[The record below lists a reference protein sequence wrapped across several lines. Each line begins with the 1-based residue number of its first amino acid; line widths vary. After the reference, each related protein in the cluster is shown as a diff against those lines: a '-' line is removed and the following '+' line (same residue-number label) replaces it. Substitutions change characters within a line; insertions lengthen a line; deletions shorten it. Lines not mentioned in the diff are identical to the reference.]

1 MFLFVKYIVEQ
12 EKWDR
17 RFGLH
22 PHPPNYSTKKKK
34 NPYIVNPKKL
44 N

>member
-12 EKWDR
+12 EKWDK
-17 RFGLH
+17 RFGLY
-22 PHPPNYSTKKKK
+22 PQPPNYSTKKK